1 MHNNVPELP
10 QLGPII
16 ILLLDVIEDLI
27 VGKDLLILV
36 IINGAE
42 ELELISMAM
51 ELSILL
57 FNGLDNASMESLTIL
72 LWIKQEGV
80 TNKV

>member
-1 MHNNVPELP
+1 MHNNVPECP

-27 VGKDLLILV
+27 VSKDLLILI

-42 ELELISMAM
+42 ELEPISMAM
-51 ELSILL
+51 ELSVLL

-72 LWIKQEGV
+72 LWIKQESV
-80 TNKV
+80 ANKV